1 LQGFTTKLFMFYDIH
16 PCCSAN
22 RGRSPWKREA
32 SEGKYRNMATRD
44 AKGTAKSGK
53 AQRKSQRRSFLA
65 IDVHSHVR
73 VAAVEEF
80 LRKNRAA
87 DASGQRSWI
96 AESSQPFQERQAK
109 LIRPKHTD
117 PKVRLKDMD
126 KMGVDIQVLSMNLPQ
141 SCYRS
146 EGKKGLEVARACNDG
161 IAEFVNTNPHRFV
174 GIGAVPLQDATL
186 AVQELERAVTL
197 LDLRGVVISSNI
209 RSHDLGEP
217 DFSAF
222 WAKAEELGV
231 PVFIHPQGFSQ
242 PDRLQKFFLGN
253 SIGQPLEEAL
263 AMASLIHEG
272 VMERFPKLKV
282 CIDHGGGFLP
292 YYPGRVDRAFEVR
305 PEAGVNMKKRPS
317 DTMRRFYYD
326 TVIFDRDMLAFLVN
340 RVGAGKVM
348 MGTDYPVA
356 MGEWDPVG
364 FIRRNRKLSRD
375 AKERLLWKNAA
386 GLLKIA
392 A

>member
-1 LQGFTTKLFMFYDIH
+1 M
-16 PCCSAN
+16 
-22 RGRSPWKREA
+22 A
-32 SEGKYRNMATRD
+32 SRKAGV
-44 AKGTAKSGK
+44 TAKSGK
-53 AQRKSQRRSFLA
+53 APPKSRRSSSFV

-80 LRKNRAA
+80 LRKNHGAGG
-87 DASGQRSWI
+87 SGQGSWI
-96 AESSQPFQERQAK
+96 AASSQPFQKRQAR

-126 KMGVDIQVLSMNLPQ
+126 QMGVDVQVLSMNLPQ

-161 IAEFVNTNPHRFV
+161 IAEFVSTNPHRFV
-174 GIGAVPLQDATL
+174 GIGAVPLQDTIL
-186 AVQELERAVTL
+186 AVQELERAVTS

-209 RSHDLGEP
+209 RRRDLGER
-217 DFSAF
+217 DFSPF
-222 WAKAEELGV
+222 WARAEELGAA
-231 PVFIHPQGFSQ
+231 VFVHPQGFSQ
-242 PDRLQKFFLGN
+242 PDRFQKFFLGN

-305 PEAGVNMKKRPS
+305 PEASVHIRKRPS
-317 DTMRRFYYD
+317 DYMRQFYYD

-340 RVGAGKVM
+340 RVGVGKVM

-364 FIRRNRKLSRD
+364 FIRRNRKLSVE

-386 GLLKIA
+386 ALLKIA

>member
-1 LQGFTTKLFMFYDIH
+1 
-16 PCCSAN
+16 
-22 RGRSPWKREA
+22 
-32 SEGKYRNMATRD
+32 MATRGVKAA
-44 AKGTAKSGK
+44 AKRRT
-53 AQRKSQRRSFLA
+53 AQRKIRRRSSFA

-80 LRKNRAA
+80 LRRNRAS
-87 DASGQRSWI
+87 DGPGQRSWI
-96 AESSQPFQERQAK
+96 AESSAAFQERQAK
-109 LIRPKHTD
+109 RIRPKHTN

-141 SCYRS
+141 SCYRIDG
-146 EGKKGLEVARACNDG
+146 EKGLEVARACNDG
-161 IAEFVNTNPHRFV
+161 IAEFVHTNPDRFV

-186 AVQELERAVTL
+186 AALELERAVSR
-197 LDLRGVVISSNI
+197 LDLRGVAISSNI
-209 RSHDLGEP
+209 GSHDLGEP
-217 DFSAF
+217 DFAAF

-231 PVFIHPQGFSQ
+231 PVFIHPRGFSD

-253 SIGQPLEEAL
+253 TIGQPLEEAL

-305 PEAGVNMKKRPS
+305 PEARVHIKKHPS
-317 DTMRRFYYD
+317 DYMRRFYYD
-326 TVIFDRDMLAFLVN
+326 TVIFDRDMLAFLVHK
-340 RVGAGKVM
+340 VGAGKVM

-364 FIRRNRKLSRD
+364 FIRQNRKLSLEI
-375 AKERLLWKNAA
+375 KERLLWKNAA
-386 GLLKIA
+386 ALLKIA
-392 A
+392 V